1 MEAFIKSLNKA
12 FYLCFWLT
20 LIMYLFPILKLV
32 LKKRLVQL
40 FSNTL
45 NVKWFEKRNIKKF
58 WPLLLAELTKEINS
72 TKISFSLTFKLV
84 FVFRIC
90 FLNRGFIISMMIK
103 LFSVKIYTSFRLFAV
118 HDSITQI
125 TNIYNSKRQK
135 TWNWAWN

>member
-1 MEAFIKSLNKA
+1 MGAFIKSLNKA
-12 FYLCFWLT
+12 FYLRFWLT
-20 LIMYLFPILKLV
+20 LIMYLFPILKLF
-32 LKKRLVQL
+32 LKKCLVQL

-45 NVKWFEKRNIKKF
+45 NAKWFAKQNIRKF

-72 TKISFSLTFKLV
+72 TKINFSLTFKLV
-84 FVFRIC
+84 FVFLIC

-103 LFSVKIYTSFRLFAV
+103 LFAVKIYTSFRLFAV

-135 TWNWAWN
+135 TWN